1 MQDNYFGTKELYEVV
16 LKANTEMM
24 FGQRKIEVGEPVLYF
39 ENISMAQLNEQSR
52 PIMARGGWGNMPH
65 VIWEDRSEMTFSL
78 TEGVMN
84 SVSMGI
90 LMSAKVLG
98 EVIKPFVK
106 WAGGKGSL
114 ISQLTN
120 FYPFELENGGFE
132 LMETP
137 AASKRMFCFE
147 VAQYVPQRKVD
158 FTLDGKRVIVQ
169 NGDADKEYIFDY
181 YYRYG
186 KEVLIYLVEKERF
199 NGTFSLEGKFY
210 TKDEND
216 GLNRTNIIFMPKV
229 RIVSD
234 INLRLGERT
243 DPTVSVFNVIAM
255 PEKTEESK
263 SMLMKITRL
272 GEDIDGDF

>member
-16 LKANTEMM
+16 LKANTPMD
-24 FGQRKIEVGEPVLYF
+24 FGMRKIEVGEPVLYF
-39 ENISMAQLNEQSR
+39 ENISMAQLNEQNR

-98 EVIKPFVK
+98 ESGDGNVYVPKVE
-106 WAGGKGSL
+106 G
-114 ISQLTN
+114 
-120 FYPFELENGGFE
+120 PFELMGGGFDLTE
-132 LMETP
+132 EP
-137 AASKRMFCFE
+137 AVSKRMFCFE
-147 VAQYVPQRKVD
+147 FAYDVPQKKVA
-158 FTLDGKRVIVQ
+158 FEVNGKHITVPE
-169 NGDADKEYIFDY
+169 GDNTKEYIFDY

-186 KEVLIYLVEKERF
+186 KEALVYLIEKERF

-210 TKDEND
+210 TKDENE

-234 INLRLGERT
+234 ISLRLGERA
-243 DPTVSVFNVIAM
+243 DPTTSIFNIIAM

>member
-1 MQDNYFGTKELYEVV
+1 MQDNYFGTKELYKVV

-98 EVIKPFVK
+98 ESGDGNVYVPKVE
-106 WAGGKGSL
+106 G
-114 ISQLTN
+114 
-120 FYPFELENGGFE
+120 PFELENGGFE
-132 LMETP
+132 LMEAP

-169 NGDADKEYIFDY
+169 NGDVDKEYIFDY

-186 KEVLIYLVEKERF
+186 KEALIYLVEKERF

-234 INLRLGERT
+234 INLRLGERA